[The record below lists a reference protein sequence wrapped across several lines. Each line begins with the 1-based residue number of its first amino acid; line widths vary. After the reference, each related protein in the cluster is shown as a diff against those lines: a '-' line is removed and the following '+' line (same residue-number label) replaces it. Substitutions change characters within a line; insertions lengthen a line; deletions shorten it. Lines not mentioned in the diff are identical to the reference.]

1 MISSSEKHVRHTL
14 NDVSVSSYL
23 TLERVQVGLQVS
35 SKKRLLER
43 MVQLLM
49 EGNPLLDRKTV
60 VQVLSERER
69 LGSTGIGNGVALPHG
84 RVSGL
89 DRPIGAFAVLDG
101 SIDFDALDK
110 KNVKLVFGLLVPA
123 DCTEE
128 HLQILAHLA
137 RMFSDDSLR
146 GKLERSRSCQQ
157 AYDLIVN
164 WSAQSDTQ

>member
-1 MISSSEKHVRHTL
+1 MISSNKKRVAEIVGGVTVD
-14 NDVSVSSYL
+14 NYL
-23 TLERVQVGLQVS
+23 TLERIQVGLQVS
-35 SKKRLLER
+35 SKKRLLEQ

-49 EGNPLLDRKTV
+49 QGNPLLDRKTV

-89 DRPIGAFAVLDG
+89 ERPIGAFAVLDKP
-101 SIDFDALDK
+101 IEFEALDK

-128 HLQILAHLA
+128 HLQILARLA
-137 RMFSDDSLR
+137 RMFSDESLR
-146 GKLERSRSCQQ
+146 QKLERGRSAQQ
-157 AYDLIVN
+157 VYDLIMD
-164 WSAQSDTQ
+164 WSARSDN